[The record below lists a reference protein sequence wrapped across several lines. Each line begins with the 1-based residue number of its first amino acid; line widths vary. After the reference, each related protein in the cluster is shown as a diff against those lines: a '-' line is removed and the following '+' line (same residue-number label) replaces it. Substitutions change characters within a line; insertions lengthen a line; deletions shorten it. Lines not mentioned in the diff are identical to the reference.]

1 MFKSVK
7 TRLIAL
13 FLLLAFLPLLALRFI
28 AYPHALVALK
38 TGVVKNLENVGT
50 KQAEIVTLWMRER
63 VRDVQVSA
71 QNPLVIQGTHI
82 TPRDKEFLLL
92 SAFLNTIKESY
103 GYKEVLISDAEGQVR
118 VSTSEHLRGT
128 NIFGSEGFQ
137 RALTGLA
144 FVSKVFPRVVGTPP
158 AEGDKRP
165 GPDVK
170 ESSASGGLP
179 TKDDVPCMFFSGP
192 VTSGNKVLGVLI
204 FQMELRG
211 INSLMK
217 SINLGI
223 SGETYLMDDKGVT
236 VTELKHWPRESSS
249 IGCSINN
256 PADGRP
262 TLAIKECLKGQ
273 KGFNAT
279 GYLSYSGMEVF
290 GFWQWIPEFKLGIVA
305 EVGKDEALQVAYDL
319 KAMVDRILFGLSIS
333 IILVAFYL
341 GKRISGPVLSL
352 TALTRRMALGDLT
365 QKAEIATGDEIG
377 ELASSFNHMV
387 TAIRDKTEKLEETTN
402 FLNSILLSSTEYS
415 IMALDPQGRIQAFNE
430 GARKMYGYEP
440 EEVVGKCLI
449 HSLFSAEGNGQLEE
463 ALSLTEKTG
472 RHEIDLQGRRKSGE
486 PFPSHLTLTL
496 RRDESAL
503 SPGRP
508 QPALESALGGEGADA
523 ASGGRPIGF
532 VAIARD
538 VTRQKALEAE
548 VQRYTSTLEKM
559 VEERTQALRATEQRY
574 RSLFDATK
582 DAVFI
587 CDTEDKFLD
596 INQAGIEL
604 FGYAGKD
611 EILNQKFIN
620 TLYAN
625 PEDGKTLHRI
635 MERYG
640 FIKDFEV
647 ELKKKEGAS
656 LTALMT
662 CDLRVNDRGE
672 VIGYEGII
680 RDVTEKKRREREKD
694 IITNVNKIIASSLE
708 LKEVYKAV
716 SLELG
721 KFIDF
726 DRTSITLLLGEDSV
740 IEYIVFTKGP
750 DSTQLSE
757 GVVFAK
763 EGSATEAAVSS
774 GRSVIIPDTSKGELV
789 TDTILYSEGIRSRLS
804 FPLEYKGK
812 GIGALNF
819 GSKKTSNFSQ
829 EHAELL
835 MQVAP
840 QLAIAIENS
849 NLFCRIRDSEGK
861 YRDLIENAP
870 EMIHQ
875 LDAQGR
881 FLDVNK
887 TELERLGYDCREML
901 KLGLEDIVPRE
912 YKKSVGRHLATVVE
926 TGHDRAEAAFLTKSG
941 QWMYVEMDTTGL
953 RDPMSGRFIHARSFV
968 RDITERKKAEEEL
981 LRLAHTIRSIGE
993 CVVIADKEGKIS
1005 FVNKAFE
1012 KVTTYGAGEV
1022 LGRDIGLL
1030 GSPNG
1035 PKGWK
1040 KELLKSTF
1048 GHGEWEGELLFKRK
1062 NEEDFPVYIFTS
1074 LIREEDKNPLALVAA
1089 FRDIAEPKRLQME
1102 LLQSEKMAAI
1112 GQLAAGV
1119 AHEIR
1124 NPLNVIGSSIYYLK
1138 DVLLGTHSNAPA
1150 GRAASA
1156 SGGPGVEDNIKDH
1169 LRIIQEEI
1177 RRCQR
1182 IITQLLDFSHR
1193 AKRELEECDLNM
1205 LIEDTLFLV
1214 GKELE
1219 VNKIKVVKVFQ
1230 ALSPLYLNADDMK
1243 QVVLNLILNARD
1255 SMPQGGTLKIITQ
1268 LSSPDTVE
1276 VIFSDTGHGIPQ
1288 KELKKLFL
1296 PFYTTKEPGM
1306 GTGLGLYA
1314 VHSAIKRA
1322 KGSIKVD
1329 SAPGRGTIFTI
1340 SLPYPSVSPDTTG
1353 LQSSSNV
1360 QRI

>member
-28 AYPHALVALK
+28 AYPHALGALK

-63 VRDVQVSA
+63 VRDVQVAA

-103 GYKEVLISDAEGQVR
+103 GYNEVLISDVEGQVR

-128 NIFGSEGFQ
+128 SIFGSEGFQ

-144 FVSKVFPRVVGTPP
+144 FISKIFPRVAGAENLQPP
-158 AEGDKRP
+158 H
-165 GPDVK
+165 
-170 ESSASGGLP
+170 P
-179 TKDDVPCMFFSGP
+179 TKEDVPCMFFSSP
-192 VTSGNKVLGVLI
+192 ITSGNKVLGVLI
-204 FQMELRG
+204 FQMELRE

-236 VTELKHWPRESSS
+236 VTELKHWPRESGS

-262 TLAIKECLKGQ
+262 TLAVQECLKGQ
-273 KGFNAT
+273 KGFDAT
-279 GYLSYSGMEVF
+279 GYLNYSGVEVF

-319 KAMVDRILFGLSIS
+319 KAVVDRILFGLSIS
-333 IILVAFYL
+333 IILIAFYL
-341 GKRISGPVLSL
+341 GKRISGPLLGL

-365 QKAEIATGDEIG
+365 QRAEITTGDEIG

-387 TAIRDKTEKLEETTN
+387 TAIRDKTERLEETTN
-402 FLNSILLSSTEYS
+402 FLNSILLGSTEYS

-496 RRDESAL
+496 RRGESTF
-503 SPGRP
+503 SPG
-508 QPALESALGGEGADA
+508 QPLQADA
-523 ASGGRPIGF
+523 ASVGKPIGF
-532 VAIARD
+532 VAISRD
-538 VTRQKALEAE
+538 ITRQKALEAE

-559 VEERTQALRATEQRY
+559 VEERTQALRTTEQRY
-574 RSLFDATK
+574 RSLFDATR

-587 CDTEDKFLD
+587 CGMEDKFLD
-596 INQAGIEL
+596 INQAGVEL
-604 FGYAGKD
+604 FGYASKE
-611 EILNQKFIN
+611 EILDQKFIN

-647 ELKKKEGAS
+647 ELKKKEGAC

-694 IITNVNKIIASSLE
+694 IITNVNKTIASSLE

-721 KFIDF
+721 KFVDF
-726 DRTSITLLLGEDSV
+726 DRTSITLLQGEDSV

-750 DSTQLSE
+750 DSSQLSE
-757 GVVFAK
+757 GVLFARK
-763 EGSATEAAVSS
+763 GSTTEAAVNS
-774 GRSVIIPDTSKGELV
+774 GRPVIVPDTSKGEFA
-789 TDTILYSEGIRSRLS
+789 TDAIFCSEGIRSRLS
-804 FPLEYKGK
+804 FPLEYRGK

-819 GSKKTSNFSQ
+819 GSKKTNNFSQ
-829 EHAELL
+829 EHVELL

-849 NLFCRIRDSEGK
+849 NLFCRIRDSEEK

-887 TELERLGYDCREML
+887 TELERLGYDRQEML
-901 KLGLEDIVPRE
+901 NLRLEDIVPRG
-912 YKKSVGRHLATVVE
+912 YKKCISRHLAMVVDM
-926 TGHDRAEAAFLTKSG
+926 GHDRAEAAFLTKSG
-941 QWMYVEMDTTGL
+941 QWMYVEMNTTAL
-953 RDPMSGRFIHARSFV
+953 KDPISGHFIHARSFV

-1012 KVTTYGAGEV
+1012 KVTNYEAGEV
-1022 LGRDIGLL
+1022 LGRDISLL

-1062 NEEDFPVYIFTS
+1062 NEEDFPVYVSTS
-1074 LIREEDKNPLALVAA
+1074 LIREEDKDPLALVAA

-1138 DVLLGTHSNAPA
+1138 DVLPGTPANATA
-1150 GRAASA
+1150 GSAASA
-1156 SGGPGVEDNIKDH
+1156 PGGPGVEDNIKDH

-1193 AKRELEECDLNM
+1193 AKRELEECDLNR

-1219 VNKIKVVKVFQ
+1219 VNKIKVVKIFQ
-1230 ALSPLYLNADDMK
+1230 SISPLYLNVDDMK

-1255 SMPQGGTLKIITQ
+1255 SMPKGGTLKIITQ
-1268 LSSPDTVE
+1268 LNSPDTVE

-1288 KELKKLFL
+1288 RELKKLFL

-1329 SAPGRGTIFTI
+1329 SSPGRGTTFTI
-1340 SLPYPSVSPDTTG
+1340 SLPYPSAVPDTTG
-1353 LQSSSNV
+1353 LLSGNV